1 MVEEFESIEE
11 LVAETQLTERQVR
24 LALAY
29 RAEYPEEIE
38 EAIGENRRPLE
49 EWQQLYPFVQ
59 TQQTAAR

>member
-1 MVEEFESIEE
+1 V
-11 LVAETQLTERQVR
+11 
-24 LALAY
+24 LAY
-29 RAEYPEEIE
+29 REEYPEEIE